1 MEYSLTYYTIIIV
14 ANNYNNYIFTTKDV
28 KLNGIIWTINIASVH
43 DLVGNG
49 GRSTKHKIRMT

>member
-1 MEYSLTYYTIIIV
+1 MEYSLIYYTIIIV
-14 ANNYNNYIFTTKDV
+14 ANNYNNKRCQIKWNY
-28 KLNGIIWTINIASVH
+28 LNNKYTASVH